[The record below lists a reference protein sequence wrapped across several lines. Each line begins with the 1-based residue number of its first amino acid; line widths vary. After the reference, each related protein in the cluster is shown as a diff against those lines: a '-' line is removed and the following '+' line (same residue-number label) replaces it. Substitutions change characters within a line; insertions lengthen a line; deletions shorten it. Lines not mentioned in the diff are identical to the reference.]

1 MRAAVNPYVR
11 QIGIVTLC
19 ESLQNKETKHTG
31 QQLELQKSVE
41 DPRRKEFEQNLCNA
55 REILSTAK
63 LDPATSY
70 AGMKESSNGSVPS
83 APTVCRTWPYRYHVT
98 PT

>member
-63 LDPATSY
+63 LDLTGRKANSPVN
-70 AGMKESSNGSVPS
+70 EN
-83 APTVCRTWPYRYHVT
+83 
-98 PT
+98 